1 MKKFIS
7 DSNIKFNK
15 GNIFQSPDK
24 KANNT
29 KRLTTEN
36 ISSFKPKSTILI
48 NLDFSKFNHSKMGN
62 KVIQNVT
69 SHLEKCDQRLN
80 DNSNLN
86 NDNSS
91 MVGSLNS
98 QIDDDESYENH
109 DYKANNHSLKSPTN
123 KNDSKRNSLNSP
135 LKPQSNSNLNIK
147 TSSSKLV
154 KSTENMLY
162 GSIYSENASNE
173 NDQTLSNIDSGYMAT
188 AISSC
193 ISSSNSSSAGGS
205 NEFISASTNSS
216 CEFISANKMN
226 AQKDDSKKVSPKN
239 NKNGESKNNASANPQ
254 HSVLNNDDTY
264 LSSSDMSISC
274 DELSILE
281 SPSSLK
287 TPPPRESKLFEKSTN
302 QGKSK
307 KNSNASNK
315 VETNAYLNSISTKLL
330 NNSNEE
336 LSTKEKTSKNELIE
350 ERDLHESSSDD
361 TSVLPDQKISNTFL
375 GIPIP
380 SLTSSSISFNNNNSK
395 FSSEYTIPPR
405 LEYLLDLP
413 ICNHDIQVQH
423 AWNPEDR
430 SLNIFVKE
438 SDPLTLHRHPVAQS
452 TDCIRTKVGYTK
464 GIHLW
469 ELSWNS
475 RQRGTHA
482 IIGVST
488 EKTPLHCVGYQSLIG
503 SSAESWGWD
512 LGRNR
517 ACHNTKASSQPPPVY
532 PKMLKPDESFV
543 VPDNFMM
550 CLDMDEGTLSFMADG
565 QFLGVAFRGLK
576 GKKLY
581 PIVSAVWG
589 HCEITMRYLNGLD
602 PNPLPLIDLCRRCI
616 RQKVGKHRLDE
627 VNKLNLPNS
636 IKNFLLYKQ

>member
-7 DSNIKFNK
+7 DSNLKFSK
-15 GNIFQSPDK
+15 GSIYQSPDRISNK
-24 KANNT
+24 NN
-29 KRLTTEN
+29 RITEN
-36 ISSFKPKSTILI
+36 TNIFKPKKTNLLYL
-48 NLDFSKFNHSKMGN
+48 LDFSEINHPRMGN
-62 KVIQNVT
+62 KVIQNVA
-69 SHLEKCDQRLN
+69 SHLEKCDQK
-80 DNSNLN
+80 LN

-91 MVGSLNS
+91 IVSSLNS
-98 QIDDDESYENH
+98 QINDDDESYENH
-109 DYKANNHSLKSPTN
+109 DLGLKSPAN
-123 KNDSKRNSLNSP
+123 KNDSKRNSLASP

-147 TSSSKLV
+147 TSNSKLGR
-154 KSTENMLY
+154 STEILY
-162 GSIYSENASNE
+162 GSMYSENTTND

-193 ISSSNSSSAGGS
+193 ISSSESSSSAGGS

-216 CEFISANKMN
+216 CEFISSN
-226 AQKDDSKKVSPKN
+226 KN
-239 NKNGESKNNASANPQ
+239 NVQTNDIKKTSPISNKNIDLIKPVQ
-254 HSVLNNDDTY
+254 SVLNNDDTSFGSSA
-264 LSSSDMSISC
+264 LSITSCDSSIS
-274 DELSILE
+274 ESLS
-281 SPSSLK
+281 PLK
-287 TPPPRESKLFEKSTN
+287 TPPPKESKSSEKSSI

-307 KNSNASNK
+307 KNSNATNS
-315 VETNAYLNSISTKLL
+315 VEANTYLNSISTKLL
-330 NNSNEE
+330 NESNENLSAKEKSSKSVSNEE
-336 LSTKEKTSKNELIE
+336 EEDEEDEENMQGYRSLLEATPVLSQQNNSN
-350 ERDLHESSSDD
+350 
-361 TSVLPDQKISNTFL
+361 TSVALSVPFA
-375 GIPIP
+375 
-380 SLTSSSISFNNNNSK
+380 SLSSSSISFNNNNSK
-395 FSSEYTIPPR
+395 FSSEYSIPPR

-413 ICNHDIQVQH
+413 ICSHDIQVQH
-423 AWNPEDR
+423 AWNPDDR

-550 CLDMDEGTLSFMADG
+550 CLDMDEGTLSFLADG

-576 GKKLY
+576 GKKVY

-589 HCEITMRYLNGLD
+589 HCEITMRYLNGMD

-616 RQKVGKHRLDE
+616 RQKIGKHRLDD

-636 IKNFLLYKQ
+636 IKNFLLYKQS